1 MSSRGAQ
8 RRSTKVNKKIRC
20 ITQTGLAAKTLNNE
34 LDMTV
39 IYKVRGWAGGWYAV
53 ATSTSTADEFDTELQ
68 ARMVNA

>member
-1 MSSRGAQ
+1 M
-8 RRSTKVNKKIRC
+8 NKKIRC